1 MYQDVPVRS
10 SCVISAA
17 MRPADTSIQSQR
29 SALVE
34 GGHAKNSLL
43 VEHDLIND
51 LRIDL
56 HLQRELFVFGTMASG
71 SRFSICVYIFF
82 QVCVLHRT
90 FMMQPLMRRD
100 VPESSA
106 MPE

>member
-56 HLQRELFVFGTMASG
+56 HLQRELFVFRYDGQ
-71 SRFSICVYIFF
+71 RE
-82 QVCVLHRT
+82 QVQHLRLHFLPGLR
-90 FMMQPLMRRD
+90 P
-100 VPESSA
+100 A
-106 MPE
+106 